1 MNATGN
7 QLLAALGSG
16 ILPNDVG
23 ASSISASSD
32 SLSFDEILKRIQSG
46 SPSGVRVQLGKKVG
60 IDQVNTEELQR
71 VGHAADLASKQGIK
85 NALVDLGG
93 SIVRLDVKNRVL
105 EAQLTPDSQT
115 VVRGIDG
122 YVSMRPAADSAD
134 EGAEA
139 GNAQSSSGSLI
150 PARVV
155 RNTSLADVLSARS
168 E

>member
-16 ILPNDVG
+16 ILPG
-23 ASSISASSD
+23 AVSTTAPNASPD
-32 SLSFDEILKRIQSG
+32 SLSFDEILRRMQSG
-46 SPSGVRVQLGKKVG
+46 SPSGVRVQLGKQIG

-71 VGHAADLASKQGIK
+71 VGHAADLASKSGFK

-93 SIVRLDVKNRVL
+93 SIVRLDVKNRLL
-105 EAQLTPDSQT
+105 EAQLTPNSET
-115 VVRGIDG
+115 IVNGIDG
-122 YVSMRPAADSAD
+122 YISMRDTSDSAD
-134 EGAEA
+134 ESPETGLITR
-139 GNAQSSSGSLI
+139 SSESLI

>member
-23 ASSISASSD
+23 AHTTSESSD
-32 SLSFDEILKRIQSG
+32 SLSFDEILKRMQSG
-46 SPSGVRVQLGKKVG
+46 SPTGVRVQLGKQVG
-60 IDQVNTEELQR
+60 IDQVNTDELQR
-71 VGHAADLASKQGIK
+71 VGHAADLASRDGIK

-115 VVRGIDG
+115 VISGIDG
-122 YVSMRPAADSAD
+122 FVSMRSTTDSAD
-134 EGAEA
+134 ETSETGFA
-139 GNAQSSSGSLI
+139 GSSSDSLI